1 MKFDLNSRL
10 FQNERTAKALGLG
23 GFNFS
28 KRIASK
34 YGIFRKKGRL
44 PSLIFLRLSG
54 VRSMNKESS
63 TVHRISISNFL
74 KLQFSFY
81 FGFIRQLIKKPD
93 NYHLQKLYN
102 SMNTRKETFLPH
114 TNERFLS
121 HTNERF
127 LLHTNARF
135 LPNTIQR
142 FLPNTNKRSIETMK
156 ISGENFRIK
165 VPLISASYMNAHGFF
180 RRALR
185 GSDFRGDIE
194 YRSQDGRSTEL
205 INDGQQRSDLQY
217 FKKSANNVRDLISP
231 QEEIPSGSAST
242 IINVKPPKGTNA
254 FEKEITGSNE
264 YQEHIQEGPVKSGK
278 DFLTTRSYSIIQPIR
293 MVTYTVN
300 VTMSHSQRIPD
311 TWNFDSGSSQIGY
324 PLVSGKQ
331 PYERRSFPAGIM
343 NSLSVGKDALPA
355 KPYYPLHVQNGV
367 VTDISYENISPEK
380 GAGNNFIFTRRHLIA
395 RSANIALIYSNPEI
409 NSYLNKMLNVENI
422 VSKNRAIQTQV
433 PKSDSNKI
441 RETSEP
447 ALAGVSGHPDDKSVL
462 PQRMN
467 EPEISYRNIPEEDG
481 RTGKNLVGPRLISMP
496 FKMISNLGNTVN
508 LGYFQRFFNSMNMVS
523 KSDRSIQDMK
533 EKYTG
538 SFRQNGTITN
548 TYYENGITEYGIAGR
563 KNRIISY
570 RGGNILKSTD
580 DHFSEMVFALEDNDQ
595 KYGTLNQGMKTLIGA
610 STGDIA
616 RNFSSELILKKPA
629 IQNTQ
634 INSENKATVEKTAS
648 QNINETFIRGSFKE
662 KPPHEINRIADTV
675 YKIIEKRIMIEKDR
689 RGLF

>member
-1 MKFDLNSRL
+1 MKFDLNSHL
-10 FQNERTAKALGLG
+10 FQKELSAKALGLG

-28 KRIASK
+28 KRIAGK

-54 VRSMNKESS
+54 VRSMNKESG

-74 KLQFSFY
+74 KFQFSFY
-81 FGFIRQLIKKPD
+81 FEFIRQLIKKPD
-93 NYHLQKLYN
+93 NYHLQKLHN
-102 SMNTRKETFLPH
+102 FINTRKERVLPH
-114 TNERFLS
+114 TNERILQ
-121 HTNERF
+121 HTN
-127 LLHTNARF
+127 
-135 LPNTIQR
+135 QR
-142 FLPNTNKRSIETMK
+142 FLPNTNKRSIEIMK
-156 ISGENFRIK
+156 IYGEKFRIG
-165 VPLISASYMNAHGFF
+165 VPYKSVSYLNVPGFF
-180 RRALR
+180 RRSLR
-185 GSDFRGDIE
+185 GAEFKGDIE
-194 YRSQDGRSTEL
+194 YRSHVGRSTDL
-205 INDGQQRSDLQY
+205 INEGQQRSGLQ
-217 FKKSANNVRDLISP
+217 FLNKSATHQRDRTSP
-231 QEEIPSGSAST
+231 QEEIPSGYSSA
-242 IINVKPPKGTNA
+242 IINVKPPKGTNT
-254 FEKEITGSNE
+254 FQKEITASNE
-264 YQEHIQEGPVKSGK
+264 DYKHITASNEDHEHIPGESVISGRN
-278 DFLTTRSYSIIQPIR
+278 FLTTRSYSIIQPIR

-311 TWNFDSGSSQIGY
+311 TWNFGSGSSQIGY

-355 KPYYPLHVQNGV
+355 KPNYPLHVQNGV

-409 NSYLNKMLNVENI
+409 NSYLNK
-422 VSKNRAIQTQV
+422 
-433 PKSDSNKI
+433 I

-447 ALAGVSGHPDDKSVL
+447 ALTGVSGHPDDKSVL

-533 EKYTG
+533 EKGTE

-563 KNRIISY
+563 KNMIISY
-570 RGGNILKSTD
+570 RGG
-580 DHFSEMVFALEDNDQ
+580 
-595 KYGTLNQGMKTLIGA
+595 
-610 STGDIA
+610 
-616 RNFSSELILKKPA
+616 
-629 IQNTQ
+629 
-634 INSENKATVEKTAS
+634 
-648 QNINETFIRGSFKE
+648 
-662 KPPHEINRIADTV
+662 
-675 YKIIEKRIMIEKDR
+675 
-689 RGLF
+689 